1 MPTDEIEDW
10 FAAAGPREA
19 ELRRADALVRAAAPG
34 IDRQL
39 VPVGS
44 QRMLGYGLM
53 PYRPRSARETTTW
66 PLIALA
72 AQKRHLSLYVSAVVD
87 GAYLA
92 EQRADRLG
100 KVSCGRSCVRF
111 VSLDTVD
118 VDELSALVRD
128 AVAVTRAGDNGYY
141 AGTPQES

>member
-1 MPTDEIEDW
+1 MDADIEEW
-10 FAAAGPREA
+10 FAAAGPREG
-19 ELRRADALVRAAAPG
+19 ELRAADALVVAAAPG

-44 QRMLGYGLM
+44 GRMLGYGLM

-72 AQKRHLSLYVSAVVD
+72 AQQRHLSLYVCAVVD

-92 EQRADRLG
+92 EARADRLG
-100 KVSCGRSCVRF
+100 RVSCGKSCIRF
-111 VSLDTVD
+111 PSLDRVD
-118 VDELSALVRD
+118 RAELTALLQD
-128 AVAVTRAGDNGYY
+128 AVAATRAGANGYS
-141 AGTPQES
+141 AG

>member
-1 MPTDEIEDW
+1 MDAGIEGW

-19 ELRRADALVRAAAPG
+19 ELRATDALVVAAAPG

-39 VPVGS
+39 VPAGS
-44 QRMLGYGLM
+44 GQVLGYGLM

-72 AQKRHLSLYVSAVVD
+72 AQKRHLSLYVCAVVD

-92 EQRADRLG
+92 EARADRLG
-100 KVSCGRSCVRF
+100 RVSCGKSCIRF
-111 VSLDTVD
+111 SSLDRVD
-118 VDELSALVRD
+118 RDELTALLQD
-128 AVAVTRAGDNGYY
+128 AVAATEAGANAYSSG
-141 AGTPQES
+141 